1 MTVDQSHSE
10 DRLQETARA
19 LADLASVVVRAVTDR
34 RGMSFTAA
42 SALARLEREGPA
54 RLTALAAAEGVTQP
68 SMTQLVQRL
77 ERQAL
82 VLRIDD
88 PQDGRVTLVAI
99 TDTGRAVL
107 AERRRERDDRLADL
121 LSSLPEEEQQA
132 LATAMRTA
140 LPLVQQ
146 MLLQDRTQQ
155 PPLLEQHST
164 GSER

>member
-77 ERQAL
+77 ERQELA
-82 VLRIDD
+82 LRIDD
-88 PQDGRVTLVAI
+88 PEDGRVTLVAI

-107 AERRRERDDRLADL
+107 AERRQERDTRLAAL
-121 LSSLPEEEQQA
+121 LSSLPDKEQQA

-140 LPLVQQ
+140 LPLVQR
-146 MLLQDRTQQ
+146 MLQDDGTQQ
-155 PPLLEQHST
+155 SPLLEPGST